1 MIQES
6 SINGNSMVPNIT
18 SSMSQKDLDAEKVAR
33 TIRESLYR
41 RYHVQTDTLSSL
53 INLVLSNADH
63 NASAVELKRSANE
76 HINNIIKLNVYSR
89 KNYNTCMELLWGR
102 WCEFTLEQTIED
114 YITAWDEH
122 GDFHL
127 QTTAH
132 YIYYNQDI
140 WHNEAMEGYTNNDT
154 ERVPMY
160 HK

>member
-1 MIQES
+1 MDQY
-6 SINGNSMVPNIT
+6 
-18 SSMSQKDLDAEKVAR
+18 DLDAKMVAR
-33 TIRESLYR
+33 TIRESLLN
-41 RYHVQTDTLSSL
+41 RYFVQTKRDTLSSL
-53 INLVLSNADH
+53 TDIVLSSADH
-63 NASAVELKRSANE
+63 NASAVELKRLANE
-76 HINNIIKLNVYSR
+76 HISNIISLNEYSR
-89 KNYNTCMELLWGR
+89 KNYNICMELAWGG
-102 WCEFTLEQTIED
+102 WCEFALEQTIED

-140 WHNEAMEGYTNNDT
+140 WHNEDMEGYMNIDT